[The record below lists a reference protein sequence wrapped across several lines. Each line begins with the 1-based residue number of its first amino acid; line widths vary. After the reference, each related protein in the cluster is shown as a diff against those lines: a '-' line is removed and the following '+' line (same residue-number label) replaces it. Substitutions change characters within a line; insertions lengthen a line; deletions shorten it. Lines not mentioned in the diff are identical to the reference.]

1 MWTSTMDLDQKKV
14 LLTQLLGH
22 FYQNIFFSS
31 YSPLQVQNLPRQS
44 LPESSWVR
52 VRNRLSGICGSD
64 LHLLFRGSGDQR
76 VASAATPSQKE
87 FYPGHEVVGEVIEV
101 GDDVQRVHV
110 GDRVVLQWRPNC
122 ITAGVQSL
130 CHACSTGNYNLCD
143 HGSFL
148 SPPPLG
154 GGWSEEMLLHEQQ
167 LFRVPSSLSD
177 EQAVMLEPTA
187 VATHAVLRHLPH
199 PGERVLIIGAG
210 TVGLLTQQVIRA
222 LVPQIEISV
231 LARYPFQVEQATR
244 MGASQIIYEDGAYE
258 GIQRATNAT
267 LHRGILGNQMLQGGY
282 DVIYD
287 TIGQKRS
294 WFRQNTLHHALRWVR
309 SRGSIVLVGMSQHP
323 MNIDLTPLWNQEISL
338 LGSNSHGLE
347 YWPLEGHEQTSTFRV
362 VSELIQQR
370 RITPEQ
376 LITHHFALDNYKNA
390 LLTAKNKAES
400 RATKVVFDYSLLPA
414 SVVPNVRASAPR
426 IRRQSTINFME
437 RSGDEVRQSGDYPL
451 NVPLTPGKQKEIPSA
466 QPHTKE
472 LARKPKATKAAEEFD
487 DDDTATALPVMG
499 GRHATGDFRT
509 YVPQSQMQ
517 GHVEF
522 PHIQQEEPI
531 PAQGP
536 IYRSED
542 LELEDRTQRV
552 SRSQLIPQT
561 ETELNL
567 ESDATTLF
575 PRSSIPLSSELVSE
589 YEQQVPEEPRAASS
603 SELNSISH
611 PELASADDELNSIP
625 HPELAS
631 ADDELNSIPHP
642 ELASADDDATPSIL
656 DDIEEMDQ
664 VEEVQPEALEIE
676 SVAVSSEPASPIAS
690 NTEEPAGFVAET
702 PSSDLV
708 GTTLTEHEPAQDI
721 AYEEISPISVDDE
734 QKQDVEE
741 LNGDPEPLEPYIMH
755 DENSYVP
762 EPQEQDGS
770 LVEENTKVPEPQ
782 NAIVSPDS
790 GSEDAETSTEQSEQ
804 VTPVDQAQ
812 ETPVV
817 DAQVETET
825 PSTHQT
831 ESVAEEG
838 DAASSATISSTDT
851 LQEIEEA
858 QTPRVQAQR
867 PRNRKKR
874 AGSR

>member
-1 MWTSTMDLDQKKV
+1 MDLDQKKV
-14 LLTQLLGH
+14 LLTQILGR
-22 FYQNIFFSS
+22 FYQNIYFSS

-64 LHLLFRGSGDQR
+64 LHLLFRGSGDLR

-101 GDDVQRVHV
+101 GDDVQRVNV

-122 ITAGVQSL
+122 ITAGIQSL
-130 CHACSTGNYNLCD
+130 CHACSTGNYNLCE

-148 SPPPLG
+148 APPPLG

-244 MGASQIIYEDGAYE
+244 LGAAQIIYENGAYE

-294 WFRQNTLHHALRWVR
+294 WFHQNTLHHALRWVR

-323 MNIDLTPLWNQEISL
+323 IGIDLTPLWNQEISL

-347 YWPLEGHEQTSTFRV
+347 YWPLDSHEQTSTFRV
-362 VSELIQQR
+362 VSELMQQR

-376 LITHHFALDNYKNA
+376 LITHHFALDNYKSA

-437 RSGDEVRQSGDYPL
+437 RSGDVARQSGDYPP
-451 NVPLTPGKQKEIPSA
+451 NIPLTPGKQKDIPSA

-472 LARKPKATKAAEEFD
+472 LARSPKAAKAVEEYD
-487 DDDTATALPVMG
+487 DDDTATALPALG
-499 GRHATGDFRT
+499 GRRPTGDFRT
-509 YVPQSQMQ
+509 YIPQSQMQ
-517 GHVEF
+517 EHVEF
-522 PHIQQEEPI
+522 PSIQQDEPV

-536 IYRSED
+536 VYRSED
-542 LELEDRTQRV
+542 QEMLDKTQRV

-561 ETELNL
+561 ETELHL
-567 ESDATTLF
+567 ESDATALF
-575 PRSSIPLSSELVSE
+575 PRSSIPLASDLDMEH
-589 YEQQVPEEPRAASS
+589 EQQLQEELHAVVPLEPT
-603 SELNSISH
+603 
-611 PELASADDELNSIP
+611 SIP
-625 HPELAS
+625 HPELA
-631 ADDELNSIPHP
+631 AEDDVAPSVQ
-642 ELASADDDATPSIL
+642 DDVAED
-656 DDIEEMDQ
+656 MDQ
-664 VEEVQPEALEIE
+664 PEYVEPEVLEIA
-676 SVAVSSEPASPIAS
+676 SVSIDPEPVSPITV
-690 NTEEPAGFVAET
+690 NTEETAAADFVAEAQA
-702 PSSDLV
+702 SDPLE
-708 GTTLTEHEPAQDI
+708 TTLTEQEHGPDMAS
-721 AYEEISPISVDDE
+721 EEINPVAASDGQEMDAEEVNVVPESLE
-734 QKQDVEE
+734 QQVV
-741 LNGDPEPLEPYIMH
+741 H
-755 DENSYVP
+755 DENSDVPQAQEYHMPQVEEDTTVP
-762 EPQEQDGS
+762 EPQDE
-770 LVEENTKVPEPQ
+770 L
-782 NAIVSPDS
+782 VSP
-790 GSEDAETSTEQSEQ
+790 EDGLEAAETSTEQSDP

-812 ETPVV
+812 ETLMADAPVETDTLSTATNEPVV
-817 DAQVETET
+817 EKVDAE
-825 PSTHQT
+825 ST
-831 ESVAEEG
+831 
-838 DAASSATISSTDT
+838 ATISSADT

-858 QTPRVQAQR
+858 QKPRVQAQR